1 MKVFLELQSFQ
12 VIDWL
17 GNSPDLNPREDLL
30 ESYEEPAEEKG
41 HITDPQA
48 DRGDQG
54 AVDPRS

>member
-1 MKVFLELQSFQ
+1 MKVFLVKQSFQ

-17 GNSPDLNPREDLL
+17 GNSPDLNPRENLL
-30 ESYEEPAEEKG
+30 ESYEETAEEG

-54 AVDPRS
+54 AVNPRS